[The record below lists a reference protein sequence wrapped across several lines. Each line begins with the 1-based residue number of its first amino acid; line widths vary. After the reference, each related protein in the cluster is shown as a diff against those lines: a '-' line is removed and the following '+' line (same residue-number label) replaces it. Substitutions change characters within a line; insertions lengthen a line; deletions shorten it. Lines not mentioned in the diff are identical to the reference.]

1 MTDKEMWEQ
10 DIEFMAKLREEN
22 EELKKKI
29 EKAIEYINQYSYR
42 VDDRDYAYE
51 LECIDKIDNLLEIL
65 KD

>member
-29 EKAIEYINQYSYR
+29 EKAIEFIGIYTDGIN
-42 VDDRDYAYE
+42 
-51 LECIDKIDNLLEIL
+51 LEAFDCLKLMLRIEEIL

>member
-10 DIEFMAKLREEN
+10 DIEFIAKLREEN

-42 VDDRDYAYE
+42 VDDR
-51 LECIDKIDNLLEIL
+51 LLEIL